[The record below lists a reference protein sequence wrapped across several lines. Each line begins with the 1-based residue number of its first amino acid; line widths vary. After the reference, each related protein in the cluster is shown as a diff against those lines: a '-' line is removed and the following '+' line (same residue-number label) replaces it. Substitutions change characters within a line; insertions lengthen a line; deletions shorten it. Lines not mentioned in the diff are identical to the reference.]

1 MTAIGS
7 PPAVAREDSDANQ
20 FLGRN
25 ALWFILVAVVIALAA
40 YAAGTRQ
47 TPGRPGDVSAEA
59 GFARD
64 MAVHHAQAVEMGEA
78 IRFRTADPELRA
90 LATDIVLSQQAQIGQ
105 LTGWLEA
112 WGLPATG
119 RRPAMAWMGHP
130 GGGRMP
136 GMATPAEVASLSQ
149 VPPAEAE
156 ILFLHAMIRHHQGGV
171 AMAEGLLARSG
182 RTEVRR
188 LAEKIV
194 AGQQSEIEAMA
205 GLLRTRGV
213 QPPPSAADYR
223 APQGPAHR

>member
-1 MTAIGS
+1 M
-7 PPAVAREDSDANQ
+7 PEARDADR
-20 FLGRN
+20 FLGRS
-25 ALWFILVAVVIALAA
+25 ALWFVVAAIMIALGA
-40 YAAGTRQ
+40 YGAGTRQ
-47 TPGRPGDVSAEA
+47 RSGPPGDESAEA

-90 LATDIVLSQQAQIGQ
+90 LATDIVLAQQTQIGQ
-105 LTGWLEA
+105 MTGWLDV

-136 GMATPAEVASLSQ
+136 GMASAAEIATLREA
-149 VPPAEAE
+149 PPAEAE
-156 ILFLHAMIRHHQGGV
+156 VLFLQAMIRHHQGGV
-171 AMAEGLLARSG
+171 AMAEALLARSR

-194 AGQQSEIEAMA
+194 AGQQKEIRAMT
-205 GLLRTRGV
+205 GLLNARGV
-213 QPPPSAADYR
+213 APPGRS
-223 APQGPAHR
+223 